1 MTKQACPQERDIRSI
16 LQSQPIGTSKFESRT
31 HPPSTQSVAYN
42 NPSIHVDADQFSR
55 HAPHPEKAS
64 PHDPSPQHPYTRI
77 KHPIPHLPNSE
88 ALAIRASPSRG
99 KGLPKEEGAQLACS
113 RPVRTSPAGGVDLE
127 QSRGGSRG
135 SLRGGVMQNYGH
147 EEYDYG
153 APGQD
158 ADQAMG
164 RSLPQVPGARPMVD
178 PRAEGEVD
186 PTLYPEPKEATHK
199 IRGKSDFLEYLFGAV
214 DQELLTVKTFYFF
227 FYSAFGSLFPLMGVY
242 FKQMG
247 MNAGQCGLLIG
258 LRPFIEFLSAPF
270 WGSLA
275 DRWQKGKL
283 ILLASLSCWIIFTLP
298 LGFIQPP
305 VTACMVR
312 RNRTVYLEA
321 TNPEQRIVKRSVD
334 LDDYYRPV
342 DDEECLEVA
351 ANVVFERLRR
361 NTDDNEVS
369 GKRLGSSKGTADR
382 ESAYGKGAENLAGK
396 APPLYDLE
404 SERVRRQKPGNEE
417 SNIEDFKYK
426 QLVFEDDVDNPHAK
440 TIDFETL
447 QKKNRPA
454 DVLEYKR
461 FLKNEMLEDGKPPK
475 KAYTRTKVRVKP
487 PPEKIMVKR
496 DLDAQAAALDNSE
509 TSFFQRQWSTMKNLR
524 KLMFLEE
531 EEDNTIGKNEEEAEE
546 EEANVPL
553 VRNRRSIRMPHLSAG
568 QSPLA
573 VTYAANYDEKENK
586 GWVKPLFSSIVYRL
600 PDIQKTFFL
609 LLLLVIVGEFFSA
622 PAITLADSAV
632 ITLLGEDADRYGHQ
646 RMFGSLGWGLAMFFV
661 GIALDHSTAFP
672 EHPCGPDAREKNYT
686 ICFATFSVLMGAAL
700 IMATQIN
707 FKYEFIEAE
716 PEVNKPPAEPTR
728 EEQLQ
733 SQLSQQLNLPG
744 LQDSSAA
751 IDPKP
756 QPPEGKTKMFAQTTR
771 EIPEWVTVLKQ
782 FKDLK
787 CASFLFVAWFMGFGI
802 GLIFTFLFWH
812 LQDYGGSPTL
822 FGVASVINHISEIFA
837 YFFSF
842 KLIRQIGHV
851 KVLCLGLG
859 GNVLRFLY
867 ISWLT
872 KPWWVLPFEFIQG
885 ITHAAVWAACCSY
898 IAHNTPPQ
906 LRSSAQGVLQ
916 GLHHGL
922 GRGCGA
928 VIGGMFVASYGTT
941 TTFRAYGLICI
952 VVLAAFV
959 FINFYRKDTG
969 FVSDLPQTED
979 PHQVAEATHLAPHG
993 VPSNAIPRALSS
1005 TRLHELANQD
1015 AGYGATYQTQGG
1027 NLSVPGANGGPVN
1040 PTNPFLNTGGGGVG
1054 GGGGGGGY
1062 NYDLQ

>member
-1 MTKQACPQERDIRSI
+1 
-16 LQSQPIGTSKFESRT
+16 
-31 HPPSTQSVAYN
+31 
-42 NPSIHVDADQFSR
+42 
-55 HAPHPEKAS
+55 
-64 PHDPSPQHPYTRI
+64 
-77 KHPIPHLPNSE
+77 
-88 ALAIRASPSRG
+88 
-99 KGLPKEEGAQLACS
+99 
-113 RPVRTSPAGGVDLE
+113 
-127 QSRGGSRG
+127 
-135 SLRGGVMQNYGH
+135 MQNFGH
-147 EEYDYG
+147 EDYNYG
-153 APGQD
+153 GGGGD
-158 ADQAMG
+158 GGRGFNDGMGTNEG

-178 PRAEGEVD
+178 PEALGEVD
-186 PTLYPEPKEATHK
+186 PSVYGAPKEATHK
-199 IRGKSDFLEYLFGAV
+199 IRGKNDFLEYLFGTV

-275 DRWQKGKL
+275 DRWQKGKI
-283 ILLASLSCWIIFTLP
+283 ILLASLACWIIFTLP
-298 LGFIQPP
+298 LGFAQPP
-305 VTACMVR
+305 ATSCIVEKNGTWK
-312 RNRTVYLEA
+312 LEV
-321 TNPEQRIVKRSVD
+321 PEVPSRSKRSVD
-334 LDDYYRPV
+334 NKDYHQENNH
-342 DDEECLEVA
+342 DNEEENLEVA

-361 NTDDNEVS
+361 SADDDKVIKKLHTRSNRMRRDSNAASSTTSGSGDNTD
-369 GKRLGSSKGTADR
+369 L
-382 ESAYGKGAENLAGK
+382 
-396 APPLYDLE
+396 
-404 SERVRRQKPGNEE
+404 
-417 SNIEDFKYK
+417 KYK
-426 QLVFEDDVDNPHAK
+426 QFVPQDAPENDPMAK
-440 TIDFETL
+440 EIDFRVIAK
-447 QKKNRPA
+447 QNRPA

-461 FLKNEMLEDGKPPK
+461 FLKNEPLDESRPPK
-475 KAYTRTKVRVKP
+475 KAHTRTKTRSKPVRPKV
-487 PPEKIMVKR
+487 MVKR
-496 DLDAQAAALDNSE
+496 QTELQDDFFTGNQDKPYETDNHVNIKVRKYSKAPVYPDDSSE
-509 TSFFQRQWSTMKNLR
+509 HEKLNDEDEDEEEQQRER
-524 KLMFLEE
+524 EIEE
-531 EEDNTIGKNEEEAEE
+531 EEQEDDDDELDEDSDEEEVD
-546 EEANVPL
+546 VPL
-553 VRNRRSIRMPHLSAG
+553 IRRRRSLRFPHLPLG
-568 QSPLA
+568 RSPLPVNFA
-573 VTYAANYDEKENK
+573 VNYDEKENK
-586 GWVKPLFSSIVYRL
+586 DWVKPQFSSIVYRL

-661 GIALDHSTAFP
+661 GIALDHSTSFP
-672 EHPCGPDAREKNYT
+672 EHPCGPGPKEKNYT
-686 ICFATFSVLMGAAL
+686 ICFAIFSVLMGAAL
-700 IMATQIN
+700 ITATQIN
-707 FKYEFIEAE
+707 FKYEFIATE
-716 PEVNKPPAEPTR
+716 PEVDKEPAEPTR

-744 LQDSSAA
+744 LQDSSAQPL
-751 IDPKP
+751 PKP

-771 EIPEWVTVLKQ
+771 EIPEWVTVIKQ

-812 LQDYGGSPTL
+812 LQDYGGTPTL

-859 GNVLRFLY
+859 GNIIRFLY
-867 ISWLT
+867 ISWL
-872 KPWWVLPFEFIQG
+872 KNPWWVLPFEFMQG

-941 TTFRAYGLICI
+941 ATFRAYGLICAL
-952 VVLAAFV
+952 VLAAFI

-969 FVSDLPQTED
+969 FVADLPQTED

-1005 TRLHELANQD
+1005 SRLHELAQD
-1015 AGYGATYQTQGG
+1015 PGYGATYQTTGG
-1027 NLSVPGANGGPVN
+1027 NLNVPGGNGGSN
-1040 PTNPFLNTGGGGVG
+1040 PTNPFLGGGGNTGGNVG
-1054 GGGGGGGY
+1054 GNY
-1062 NYDLQ
+1062 NYGRTCKGEDEFIRRSFQIYSEVVGNELDVIKPPAITSHHHVQQPCTNPFHQHDYEW

>member
-1 MTKQACPQERDIRSI
+1 
-16 LQSQPIGTSKFESRT
+16 
-31 HPPSTQSVAYN
+31 
-42 NPSIHVDADQFSR
+42 
-55 HAPHPEKAS
+55 
-64 PHDPSPQHPYTRI
+64 
-77 KHPIPHLPNSE
+77 
-88 ALAIRASPSRG
+88 
-99 KGLPKEEGAQLACS
+99 
-113 RPVRTSPAGGVDLE
+113 
-127 QSRGGSRG
+127 
-135 SLRGGVMQNYGH
+135 MQNYGH
-147 EEYDYG
+147 EDYDYG
-153 APGQD
+153 AGEGVPQS
-158 ADQAMG
+158 QQVTG

-178 PRAEGEVD
+178 PHAAGEVD
-186 PTLYPEPKEATHK
+186 PNLYPEPKEATHK
-199 IRGKSDFLEYLFGAV
+199 IRGKSDVIEYLFGAV

-305 VTACMVR
+305 PTSCMVPK
-312 RNRTVYLEA
+312 NNSSYLEA
-321 TNPEQRIVKRSVD
+321 SNPDRRIVKRSVSSEG
-334 LDDYYRPV
+334 LYHPANDD
-342 DDEECLEVA
+342 CLEVA
-351 ANVVFERLRR
+351 ENVVFERLRK
-361 NTDDNEVS
+361 NEDVPVQ
-369 GKRLGSSKGTADR
+369 TI
-382 ESAYGKGAENLAGK
+382 
-396 APPLYDLE
+396 
-404 SERVRRQKPGNEE
+404 RRRSRMNPRPVQTIPDQNNNQHE
-417 SNIEDFKYK
+417 SNRIRREVLTTEDSPVEDLKYK
-426 QLVFEDDVDNPHAK
+426 QLVFEDTEANSEAK

-447 QKKNRPA
+447 QRRNRPA
-454 DVLEYKR
+454 DILEYKR
-461 FLKNEMLEDGKPPK
+461 FLNNQPLDDGRPPK
-475 KAYTRTKVRVKP
+475 KAYTHTKVKAKP
-487 PPEKIMVKR
+487 PPTKVMVKR
-496 DLDAQAAALDNSE
+496 DV
-509 TSFFQRQWSTMKNLR
+509 
-524 KLMFLEE
+524 E
-531 EEDNTIGKNEEEAEE
+531 EEDAASQEKKTVHSRQDPAKNVRKLAFLEDEEEDEVNDDKDEE
-546 EEANVPL
+546 DVEVPVARTKRSANTL
-553 VRNRRSIRMPHLSAG
+553 NRSKRYARMPHSRQNPHTVAD
-568 QSPLA
+568 
-573 VTYAANYDEKENK
+573 AANYDATENK
-586 GWVKPLFSSIVYRL
+586 GWVKPVFSSIVYRL
-600 PDIQKTFFL
+600 SDIQKTFFL
-609 LLLLVIVGEFFSA
+609 LLLLVIVGEFFAA

-672 EHPCGPDAREKNYT
+672 EHPCGPDLREKNYT
-686 ICFATFSVLMGAAL
+686 ICFAIFSVLMGAAL
-700 IMATQIN
+700 ITATQIN
-707 FKYEFIEAE
+707 FKYDIIVAE
-716 PEVNKPPAEPTR
+716 PEVVKPPAEPTR

-733 SQLSQQLNLPG
+733 SQLSQQLNLPT

-751 IDPKP
+751 VNPKP
-756 QPPEGKTKMFAQTTR
+756 LPPEGKTKMFAQTMR
-771 EIPEWVTVLKQ
+771 EIPEWVTVLKT
-782 FKDLK
+782 FKDVK

-812 LQDYGGSPTL
+812 LQDYGGTPTL
-822 FGVASVINHISEIFA
+822 FGVASVINHVSEIFA

-851 KVLCLGLG
+851 KVLCMGLG
-859 GNVLRFLY
+859 GNVFRFLY

-872 KPWWVLPFEFIQG
+872 RPWWVLPFEFIQG

-906 LRSSAQGVLQ
+906 LRTSAQGVLQ
-916 GLHHGL
+916 GIHHGL

-928 VIGGMFVASYGTT
+928 VIGGMFVDAYGTT
-941 TTFRAYGLICI
+941 ATFRAYGLSCV
-952 VVLAAFV
+952 VVLGGFV

-1015 AGYGATYQTQGG
+1015 TGYGATYQTAGS
-1027 NLSVPGANGGPVN
+1027 NLGIPGANGGPVN
-1040 PTNPFLNTGGGGVG
+1040 PTNPFLNG

-1062 NYDLQ
+1062 NYGMTGIGEDEYIRRSFQLYSEVINRSELDLIKPPPIETHLHAQQPCTNPFHLHDYEW

>member
-1 MTKQACPQERDIRSI
+1 
-16 LQSQPIGTSKFESRT
+16 
-31 HPPSTQSVAYN
+31 
-42 NPSIHVDADQFSR
+42 
-55 HAPHPEKAS
+55 
-64 PHDPSPQHPYTRI
+64 
-77 KHPIPHLPNSE
+77 
-88 ALAIRASPSRG
+88 
-99 KGLPKEEGAQLACS
+99 
-113 RPVRTSPAGGVDLE
+113 
-127 QSRGGSRG
+127 
-135 SLRGGVMQNYGH
+135 MQNYGH
-147 EEYDYG
+147 EDYDYG
-153 APGQD
+153 AQGDAGQ
-158 ADQAMG
+158 AGG
-164 RSLPQVPGARPMVD
+164 RALPQVPGARPMVD
-178 PRAEGEVD
+178 PQAEGIVD
-186 PTLYPEPKEATHK
+186 PELYPQPKEGTHK
-199 IRGKSDFLEYLFGAV
+199 IRGKSDILEYLFGAV

-275 DRWQKGKL
+275 DRWQKGKI

-305 VTACMVR
+305 PTSCIVPGVNNTF
-312 RNRTVYLEA
+312 YLEA
-321 TNPEQRIVKRSVD
+321 SNSREQRIVKRSTD
-334 LDDYYRPV
+334 LDELYYPV
-342 DDEECLEVA
+342 NEDEYLEVA
-351 ANVVFERLRR
+351 SNVVFERLRR
-361 NTDDNEVS
+361 NTDDNEIYDHAKRPDLLREVS
-369 GKRLGSSKGTADR
+369 RLGTSYDIEGNGVRAFDNDAS
-382 ESAYGKGAENLAGK
+382 LA
-396 APPLYDLE
+396 YDLK
-404 SERVRRQKPGNEE
+404 SNRVRRQAATTDE
-417 SNIEDFKYK
+417 SDVEDLRYK
-426 QLVFEDDVDNPHAK
+426 QLVFENNGDPDAK
-440 TIDFETL
+440 TIDLEAL
-447 QKKNRPA
+447 QEKNRPA

-461 FLKNEMLEDGKPPK
+461 FMKNEPITDGTVVPK
-475 KAYTRTKVRVKP
+475 KAYVHTKARVKP
-487 PPEKIMVKR
+487 PPAKVMVKR
-496 DLDAQAAALDNSE
+496 DVEREQA
-509 TSFFQRQWSTMKNLR
+509 
-524 KLMFLEE
+524 FLEE
-531 EEDNTIGKNEEEAEE
+531 KEDDAIVQIDDDDEKN
-546 EEANVPL
+546 ANMFL
-553 VRNRRSIRMPHLSAG
+553 RRSRRNAIHGSGELPL
-568 QSPLA
+568 SPLS
-573 VTYAANYDEKENK
+573 VTYATNYNSEENK
-586 GWVKPLFSSIVYRL
+586 GWVKPIFSSIVYRL

-672 EHPCGPDAREKNYT
+672 DHPCKPDPREKNYT
-686 ICFATFSVLMGAAL
+686 ICFAIFSVLMGAAL
-700 IMATQIN
+700 ITATQIN
-707 FKYEFIEAE
+707 FKYDFMSAE
-716 PEVNKPPAEPTR
+716 PEVVKPPAELTR

-733 SQLSQQLNLPG
+733 NQLSQQLNLPG

-751 IDPKP
+751 VDPKP
-756 QPPEGKTKMFAQTTR
+756 QPPEGKTKMFAQTTK
-771 EIPEWVTVLKQ
+771 EIPEWITVLKQ

-787 CASFLFVAWFMGFGI
+787 CVSFLFVAWFMGFGI

-867 ISWLT
+867 ISWLRN
-872 KPWWVLPFEFIQG
+872 PWWVLPFEFIQG

-928 VIGGMFVASYGTT
+928 VIGGMFVAAYGTT
-941 TTFRAYGLICI
+941 ATFRAYGLICI
-952 VVLAAFV
+952 IVLAVFV

-969 FVSDLPQTED
+969 FVSELPQTED

-1005 TRLHELANQD
+1005 SRLHELANQD
-1015 AGYGATYQTQGG
+1015 AGYGATYQTSGG
-1027 NLSVPGANGGPVN
+1027 NLAVPGANGGPGN
-1040 PTNPFLNTGGGGVG
+1040 PTNPFLNSGSGGES
-1054 GGGGGGGY
+1054 GY

>member
-1 MTKQACPQERDIRSI
+1 
-16 LQSQPIGTSKFESRT
+16 
-31 HPPSTQSVAYN
+31 
-42 NPSIHVDADQFSR
+42 
-55 HAPHPEKAS
+55 
-64 PHDPSPQHPYTRI
+64 
-77 KHPIPHLPNSE
+77 
-88 ALAIRASPSRG
+88 
-99 KGLPKEEGAQLACS
+99 
-113 RPVRTSPAGGVDLE
+113 
-127 QSRGGSRG
+127 
-135 SLRGGVMQNYGH
+135 MQNYGH
-147 EEYDYG
+147 EDYDYG
-153 APGQD
+153 ASSDPSQPG
-158 ADQAMG
+158 
-164 RSLPQVPGARPMVD
+164 RVLPQVPNARPMVD
-178 PRAEGEVD
+178 PQAEGEVD
-186 PTLYPEPKEATHK
+186 PNLYPQPKEATNK
-199 IRGKSDFLEYLFGAV
+199 IRGKSDILEYLFGSV

-275 DRWQKGKL
+275 DRWQKGKI
-283 ILLASLSCWIIFTLP
+283 ILLASLSCWILFTLP

-305 VTACMVR
+305 PTSCMVKS
-312 RNRTVYLEA
+312 NNNTAYYLEA
-321 TNPEQRIVKRSVD
+321 SNREQRIVKRSTD
-334 LDDYYRPV
+334 LDELYYRENK
-342 DDEECLEVA
+342 DEYLEVA
-351 ANVVFERLRR
+351 SNVVFERLRR
-361 NTDDNEVS
+361 NTDNNELTESTKKPSLLRENETGKKVDAGDLDNDKLRKNRVKKQTPVLEKESDNRDDTSVS
-369 GKRLGSSKGTADR
+369 
-382 ESAYGKGAENLAGK
+382 EENVNDPYAK
-396 APPLYDLE
+396 TMVDLE
-404 SERVRRQKPGNEE
+404 
-417 SNIEDFKYK
+417 
-426 QLVFEDDVDNPHAK
+426 
-440 TIDFETL
+440 TL
-447 QKKNRPA
+447 REKNRPA
-454 DVLEYKR
+454 DLLEYKH
-461 FLKNEMLEDGKPPK
+461 FLKNEPMKDGTVPK
-475 KAYTRTKVRVKP
+475 KAHTRTKTRVKP
-487 PPEKIMVKR
+487 PPAKVMVKR
-496 DLDAQAAALDNSE
+496 EVDVPFETWKIENSE
-509 TSFFQRQWSTMKNLR
+509 
-524 KLMFLEE
+524 EE
-531 EEDNTIGKNEEEAEE
+531 HGR
-546 EEANVPL
+546 NVNAPL
-553 VRNRRSIRMPHLSAG
+553 FRNRRSVRMYHVGSQL
-568 QSPLA
+568 SPLS
-573 VTYAANYDEKENK
+573 VTYAANYNEEHNK

-661 GIALDHSTAFP
+661 GIALDHSTAFSD
-672 EHPCGPDAREKNYT
+672 HPCKPDDREKNYT
-686 ICFATFSVLMGAAL
+686 ICFAIFSVLMGAAL
-700 IMATQIN
+700 ITATQIT
-707 FKYEFIEAE
+707 FKYDFAPAE
-716 PEVNKPPAEPTR
+716 PEVEKPPAEPTR

-751 IDPKP
+751 VDLKP
-756 QPPEGKTKMFAQTTR
+756 QPPEGKTKMFAQTIK

-782 FKDLK
+782 FKNLK
-787 CASFLFVAWFMGFGI
+787 CASFLFVAWWMGFGI

-851 KVLCLGLG
+851 KVLCMGLG

-867 ISWLT
+867 ISWL
-872 KPWWVLPFEFIQG
+872 KNPWWVLPFEFIQG

-898 IAHNTPPQ
+898 IAHNTPAQ

-928 VIGGMFVASYGTT
+928 VIGGMFVAAYGTT
-941 TTFRAYGLICI
+941 ATFRVYGYICI
-952 VVLAAFV
+952 VVLGVFV

-969 FVSDLPQTED
+969 FVSELPLAED
-979 PHQVAEATHLAPHG
+979 PRQVAEATHLAPHG

-1015 AGYGATYQTQGG
+1015 SGYGATYQTAGG
-1027 NLSVPGANGGPVN
+1027 NLAVPGANGGPGN
-1040 PTNPFLNTGGGGVG
+1040 PTNPFLNG
-1054 GGGGGGGY
+1054 GGGGEGGY

>member
-1 MTKQACPQERDIRSI
+1 
-16 LQSQPIGTSKFESRT
+16 
-31 HPPSTQSVAYN
+31 
-42 NPSIHVDADQFSR
+42 
-55 HAPHPEKAS
+55 
-64 PHDPSPQHPYTRI
+64 
-77 KHPIPHLPNSE
+77 
-88 ALAIRASPSRG
+88 
-99 KGLPKEEGAQLACS
+99 
-113 RPVRTSPAGGVDLE
+113 
-127 QSRGGSRG
+127 
-135 SLRGGVMQNYGH
+135 MQNYGH
-147 EEYDYG
+147 EDYDYG
-153 APGQD
+153 GDGMQ
-158 ADQAMG
+158 QQQGTG

-178 PRAEGEVD
+178 PLASGEVD
-186 PTLYPEPKEATHK
+186 PNLYPEPKEATNK
-199 IRGKSDFLEYLFGAV
+199 IRGKSDVIEYLFGPV
-214 DQELLTVKTFYFF
+214 DQELFTVKTFYFF

-275 DRWQKGKL
+275 DRWQKGRL

-305 VTACMVR
+305 ATSCMVLK
-312 RNRTVYLEA
+312 NNTVYLLA
-321 TNPEQRIVKRSVD
+321 SNPDRRIVKRSPS
-334 LDDYYRPV
+334 LDEFHHRN
-342 DDEECLEVA
+342 DDDCLEVA
-351 ANVVFERLRR
+351 DNVVFESLRKDEDIQVPAIRQRLVKITRK
-361 NTDDNEVS
+361 TKNEAS
-369 GKRLGSSKGTADR
+369 HEPYNDH
-382 ESAYGKGAENLAGK
+382 NNN
-396 APPLYDLE
+396 
-404 SERVRRQKPGNEE
+404 RVRRETATT
-417 SNIEDFKYK
+417 EDSPVEDLKYK
-426 QLVFEDDVDNPHAK
+426 QLVFEDTETDPEAK

-447 QKKNRPA
+447 QRRNRPA
-454 DVLEYKR
+454 DILEYKR
-461 FLKNEMLEDGKPPK
+461 FLNNQPLDDGKPPK
-475 KAYTRTKVRVKP
+475 KVYTHTKTRVKP
-487 PPEKIMVKR
+487 PPTKIMVKR
-496 DLDAQAAALDNSE
+496 DVDTVIEAPEIKKPASSRRKRL
-509 TSFFQRQWSTMKNLR
+509 STDDDR
-524 KLMFLEE
+524 KLTLMEDE
-531 EEDNTIGKNEEEAEE
+531 EEDEVNDDDIEEDEE
-546 EEANVPL
+546 DVEMPL
-553 VRNRRSIRMPHLSAG
+553 VRTRRYIRIPHSG
-568 QSPLA
+568 QSPHN
-573 VTYAANYDEKENK
+573 VGYAANYDANENK

-609 LLLLVIVGEFFSA
+609 LLLLVIVGEFFAA

-672 EHPCGPDAREKNYT
+672 DHPCGPDVREKNYT
-686 ICFATFSVLMGAAL
+686 ICFAAFSVLMGAAL
-700 IMATQIN
+700 ITATQIT
-707 FKYEFIEAE
+707 FKYDVIVTE
-716 PEVNKPPAEPTR
+716 PEVVKAPAEPTR

-733 SQLSQQLNLPG
+733 SQLSQQLNLPS

-751 IDPKP
+751 VNPKP
-756 QPPEGKTKMFAQTTR
+756 QPPEGKTKMFAQTMR

-837 YFFSF
+837 YFSSF

-851 KVLCLGLG
+851 KVLCMGLA

-906 LRSSAQGVLQ
+906 LRTSAQGVLQ
-916 GLHHGL
+916 GIHHGL

-928 VIGGMFVASYGTT
+928 VIGGMFVDAYGTT
-941 TTFRAYGLICI
+941 ATFRAYGLFCL
-952 VVLAAFV
+952 VVLGGFV

-1015 AGYGATYQTQGG
+1015 TGYGATYQTTGG
-1027 NLSVPGANGGPVN
+1027 NLGVPGANGAPVN
-1040 PTNPFLNTGGGGVG
+1040 PTNPFLNG

-1062 NYDLQ
+1062 NYALQ